1 MARRT
6 VYFPESQPLSVRRLS
21 GPSARA
27 LDVSFGE
34 RRSATTLAA
43 PLGPTATEQAVV
55 AATLVPMIGV
65 TMWLGLTSHHLQRPV
80 AATLYWS
87 FLILASTLTGLVW
100 WARRPASR
108 FGPLLIGFAVLVW
121 IVSWQAANSA
131 LAFDIG
137 VLAEAPAFVLTFYL
151 FLAFPT
157 GRLEPAAARWI
168 MAALGVVVVAFFL
181 PWALFAPV
189 IAGGGPLTRCALNCP
204 QNVLQVG
211 TAPGLVDVAGKA
223 ETYTTLAIA
232 VAAAVV
238 YLARLRAA
246 SRPQRR
252 ALMAVAC
259 TSLLFLPA
267 YFVFNF
273 AAWILHLDQGT
284 LDTLAWGIVGT
295 RILLPLGFLLA
306 LLQAERFAVTALGT
320 LLQRL
325 AARPTP
331 AQWRDTIA
339 EALDDQPLQLAYR
352 DPTTDCFREADGA
365 ELTPPP
371 APSDRAWV
379 PVARDGE
386 PVAAMI
392 VDETL
397 TQDPE
402 LVRSA
407 ASATLLAVENGALEG
422 ELRESRA
429 RILEAGHE
437 ARRRIERDLH
447 DSAQQRLIA
456 LRIHLTLAGER
467 VEHEPERAELERLG
481 LEVDQTID
489 ELRDLAQGA
498 YPQVLARAGLGG
510 ALRAAALRSSI
521 PVSVQDAGLRRHT
534 EALETTAYFCCL
546 EGLQNAAKHA
556 GPDVAVTIRL
566 SENGGGMRFSV
577 ADDGTGFDPASVER
591 SSGLMNIRDR
601 VAAVGGI
608 VTIDAAPGRGTVISA
623 ELPD

>member
-1 MARRT
+1 
-6 VYFPESQPLSVRRLS
+6 LSVRRLS

-168 MAALGVVVVAFFL
+168 MAALGVVVLAFFL

-352 DPTTDCFREADGA
+352 DPATDRFREADGA